1 MELTKYIFKIPGVKF
16 FLSERLSQDPIE
28 NFFGM
33 QRQRGRTSEN
43 PNVYDFCK
51 NTQALRII
59 NSVCGNI
66 PKGNS
71 RGNKQSLIDVKK
83 ESKPLPKRR
92 RVRKQCSSKENLLS
106 RHDTSI
112 TLDNKTIT
120 IPNCEVHTIIPC
132 TSLEDNPLV
141 HEDNC
146 SRDPLEDEDDHAQL
160 LEDEDNPLE
169 GEDNHLEDEHIEAE
183 DDLLEEMLSLI
194 ETDELSDA
202 PDLSDEMFNFNL
214 SDEEET
220 IELQSALTP
229 TESAT
234 NESPVPKLCKPS
246 VRDSKSESSS
256 CVSKMTLL
264 AHVDPLIGSAN
275 SSTNEKPLYHI
286 FSQKIPVRSLQYVY
300 TDDQEK
306 FVNQAL
312 GTGASNE
319 VMVRGFSIA
328 LQRQDMWTL
337 NNSGWLNDQVS
348 QLLYMIC

>member
-1 MELTKYIFKIPGVKF
+1 MK
-16 FLSERLSQDPIE
+16 
-28 NFFGM
+28 
-33 QRQRGRTSEN
+33 
-43 PNVYDFCK
+43 C
-51 NTQALRII
+51 
-59 NSVCGNI
+59 
-66 PKGNS
+66 
-71 RGNKQSLIDVKK
+71 
-83 ESKPLPKRR
+83 
-92 RVRKQCSSKENLLS
+92 
-106 RHDTSI
+106 
-112 TLDNKTIT
+112 
-120 IPNCEVHTIIPC
+120 
-132 TSLEDNPLV
+132 
-141 HEDNC
+141 
-146 SRDPLEDEDDHAQL
+146 
-160 LEDEDNPLE
+160 
-169 GEDNHLEDEHIEAE
+169 
-183 DDLLEEMLSLI
+183 
-194 ETDELSDA
+194 
-202 PDLSDEMFNFNL
+202 L

-234 NESPVPKLCKPS
+234 NVPKLCKPS

-264 AHVDPLIGSAN
+264 AHVDPLIGSAK
-275 SSTNEKPLYHI
+275 SSTNEKPLYHN
-286 FSQKIPVRSLQYVY
+286 FSQKTPVRSLQYVY